1 MRKEGRHEGTA
12 GSAALRM
19 SVLILCV
26 CALDTAAVF
35 LPAKPRLWCAI
46 IPVLIPLL
54 TPAMIFPLFTR
65 AKH

>member
-1 MRKEGRHEGTA
+1 MKVLPART
-12 GSAALRM
+12 AALRM

-26 CALDTAAVF
+26 CALDIAAVF

-46 IPVLIPLL
+46 IPVPI
-54 TPAMIFPLFTR
+54 PLFTR